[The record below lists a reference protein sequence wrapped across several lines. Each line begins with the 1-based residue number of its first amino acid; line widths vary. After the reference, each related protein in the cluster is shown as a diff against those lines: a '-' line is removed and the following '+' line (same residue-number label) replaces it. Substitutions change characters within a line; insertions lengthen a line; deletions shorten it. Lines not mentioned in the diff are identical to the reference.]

1 MIAAGMGRGWGQI
14 LRGWGGDGDMGRG
27 DSEGTGREFSLRGG
41 DGEEMLSPCHSL
53 IVMSVVVMEI
63 IYLSK
68 QQWQVSDIQH
78 VVQPCRECH
87 IVMHCKLSFFDVSE

>member
-53 IVMSVVVMEI
+53 VYI
-63 IYLSK
+63 
-68 QQWQVSDIQH
+68 
-78 VVQPCRECH
+78 
-87 IVMHCKLSFFDVSE
+87 